1 MYGDFDDVLA
11 GEFPRNNVAD
21 FRYVHTDIQCWRA
34 TPCRRSAVSRG
45 LPPARRELALAPPR
59 YVFDE
64 PVRCWQLPNVPLGRS
79 KVVFGSKLGLDSNPA
94 VAAFGATLSSENLAA
109 KVGNLPRADYGA
121 GTKS

>member
-1 MYGDFDDVLA
+1 MSQISDMFAPIYNA
-11 GEFPRNNVAD
+11 GVQR
-21 FRYVHTDIQCWRA
+21 QCK
-34 TPCRRSAVSRG
+34 RSAVSRG

-79 KVVFGSKLGLDSNPA
+79 KFVFGSKLGVTA
-94 VAAFGATLSSENLAA
+94 IRRVAAFGGTLSSENLAA

-121 GTKS
+121 GTES